1 MKQIITH
8 NRSVLYSFLSFLLC
22 SANLFAQTP
31 KYDFEQSIINQAYA
45 DSVPIKQLLPRADR
59 TIKSKLPNCY
69 VVEGDSIITGM
80 KYTYTLNFVS
90 VVWKKYCNGVI
101 IKDKS
106 KGFLPDSI
114 YQIVWTKLEKHQ
126 KDNESDNASVAEGYF
141 EEAKRQL
148 KLNRNGAAIAG
159 FMVAANVHSS
169 VKEAAFINIGLC
181 LYNLKR
187 YEDAS
192 YYYQLAIKENPKSY
206 EAYLNMG
213 ATAKYLKND
222 SGFSMESVY
231 FKIAY
236 NLKPHAHK
244 AIYNYATTVMSQFDR
259 NNNDLAIKL
268 LTEATSLDPENPLYI
283 WALGKA
289 YYNISGLGNQKEAI
303 QWYKKAIEYYDKAI
317 ALDPKFHEAYLSK
330 ARSLYA
336 LYEGSSASSDQK
348 AYMDAMNACYA
359 AFKASG
365 GEDKTELFKR
375 ILKASPKEN
384 KI

>member
-1 MKQIITH
+1 MKQILTH
-8 NRSVLYSFLSFLLC
+8 NRSVLYIFLSFFLF

-31 KYDFEQSIINQAYA
+31 KYDFEQLIINQKYA
-45 DSVPIKQLLPRADR
+45 DSIPIKQLLPRADR
-59 TIKSKLPNCY
+59 TIKSNLPNCY

-80 KYTYTLNFVS
+80 KYTYSLNFVS
-90 VVWKKYCNGVI
+90 TIWKKYCSGVI

-114 YQIVWTKLEKHQ
+114 YQIVETKLKKHQ
-126 KDNESDNASVAEGYF
+126 ENNKPYNASAAMGYF
-141 EEAKRQL
+141 EEAKKQL
-148 KLNRNGAAIAG
+148 NLNHHAAAITG
-159 FMVAANVHSS
+159 FLVAANVHSA
-169 VKEAAFINIGLC
+169 VKEAAFINIGLA
-181 LYNLKR
+181 LYNLKL
-187 YEDAS
+187 YQDAT
-192 YYYQLAIKENPKSY
+192 YYYQLAIKENPNSY

-213 ATAKYLKND
+213 AAAKFLKND

-259 NNNDLAIKL
+259 KDNDLAIKL
-268 LTEATSLDPENPLYI
+268 LTEATSLDPENPLYT

-289 YYNISGLGNQKEAI
+289 YYNISGMGNQKEAI
-303 QWYKKAIEYYDKAI
+303 QWYQKAIEYYDKAI

-336 LYEGSSASSDQK
+336 LYEGSSASSDRK

-359 AFKASG
+359 AFRASG

-375 ILKASPKEN
+375 ILKASPEEN